1 MAFFEK
7 ETVISTIMKCR
18 YKAEQSM
25 QLDTGEGALAGK
37 AQELQTQC
45 PIEHGTWSKQKTAR
59 LAEPVDSPI
68 ECDAEGVWHVRGF
81 AQARAI
87 LRSKHT
93 QQAGFNADMIGN
105 VPGMR
110 NQPILYQEGKT
121 HDLQRK
127 QTARFFTPKTVSTK
141 YRQMMEQLS
150 DQLIADLQRKK
161 RLDLSHSP

>member
-1 MAFFEK
+1 
-7 ETVISTIMKCR
+7 
-18 YKAEQSM
+18 M

-127 QTARFFTPKTVSTK
+127 TDGSFLYPQDGQYQVPPLDDGAVVRSVDRRPATKETP
-141 YRQMMEQLS
+141 RPQPAHHEALH
-150 DQLIADLQRKK
+150 ACDLR
-161 RLDLSHSP
+161 SGWPEE